1 MSDVR
6 IKTAVIIRE
15 AVNKNVYHATLPNGK
30 TILAFARL
38 SDNIPALKAGD
49 RYHVLL
55 SLCDFNEGRLVPADL
70 KGIRVIHQIVEGAR
84 TDAASPADGRLD
96 E

>member
-6 IKTAVIIRE
+6 IKAAVAICEVI
-15 AVNKNVYHATLPNGK
+15 NKSVYRATLPNGK
-30 TILAFARL
+30 IILAFARPH
-38 SDNIPALKAGD
+38 DKIPTLNVGD

-55 SLCDFNEGRLVPADL
+55 SLCDFSEGRLVPADL
-70 KGIRVIHQIVEGAR
+70 KGVRLIHPVVDG
-84 TDAASPADGRLD
+84 SPTNL